1 MFSTGESMATKT
13 LLTVEEFARLFER
26 RDCFYELVDGE
37 LVTVSPGMFLHN
49 RVRDR
54 LLIVLTAF
62 VEAHQLGIVVSEQP
76 FHLFGN
82 TVRYPDVAFVRSGRK
97 LPPDKFP
104 EGAPDLAVEIISPSN
119 TSREM
124 DRRISDFFAA
134 GSTRVWVVYPEDREV
149 YVHGMAGVVCR
160 RGDETLEDPELLP
173 GFSVK
178 VSTLFGTVAETSPK
192 GAD

>member
-1 MFSTGESMATKT
+1 MATKT

-26 RDCFYELVDGE
+26 RDCFYELVEGE

-62 VEAHQLGIVVSEQP
+62 VEAHRLGIVVSEQP
-76 FHLFGN
+76 FRLFGN
-82 TVRYPDVAFVRSGRK
+82 TVRYPDVAFVRSGRM
-97 LPPDKFP
+97 LPPHKFP

-134 GSTRVWVVYPEDREV
+134 GSTRVWLVYPEDGEV
-149 YVHGMAGVVCR
+149 YVHGLTGVVR
-160 RGDETLEDPELLP
+160 RSGDEALEDSELLP

-178 VSTLFGTVAETSPK
+178 VSNLFGQAES
-192 GAD
+192 

>member
-1 MFSTGESMATKT
+1 MATKT
-13 LLTVEEFARLFER
+13 LLTVEEFARIFER
-26 RDCFYELVDGE
+26 RDCFYELVEGE

-54 LLIVLTAF
+54 LLIVLAAF
-62 VEAHQLGIVVSEQP
+62 LEAHPLGIVVSEQP

-82 TVRYPDVAFVRSGRK
+82 TVRYPDIAFVRSGRM
-97 LPPDKFP
+97 LPPNKFP

-134 GSTRVWVVYPEDREV
+134 GATRVWVVYPEDREV
-149 YVHGMAGVVCR
+149 YVHGLTGMVR
-160 RGDETLEDPELLP
+160 RSGDESLEDPELLP

-178 VSTLFGTVAETSPK
+178 VSSLFEQEVRNS
-192 GAD
+192 